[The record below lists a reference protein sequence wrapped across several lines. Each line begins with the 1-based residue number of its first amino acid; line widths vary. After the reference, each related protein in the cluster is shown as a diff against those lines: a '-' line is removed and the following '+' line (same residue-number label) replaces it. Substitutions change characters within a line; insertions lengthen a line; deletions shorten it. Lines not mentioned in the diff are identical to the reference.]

1 MQFFKDKIQRVDRL
15 KNVTVKYP
23 PFIISENS
31 KLKLYWDVVMILW
44 ILYIAFELPWEFAF
58 PEDSPPVVNYFI
70 LIFFLLDIL
79 ISFRTTYFD
88 DEQAEIVHW
97 RLIMMNYVKSANFYV
112 DMVSF
117 FPFDLIESVNNK
129 SVQVMFKVLK
139 MIRLLRLGKLL
150 KHLQSDKLKAATYV
164 IRYVFGLLLIW
175 HWLTLIWLAVAY
187 RS

>member
-1 MQFFKDKIQRVDRL
+1 
-15 KNVTVKYP
+15 
-23 PFIISENS
+23 
-31 KLKLYWDVVMILW
+31 MILW

-97 RLIMMNYVKSANFYV
+97 RLITMNYVKSANFYV

-129 SVQVMFKVLK
+129 SV
-139 MIRLLRLGKLL
+139 
-150 KHLQSDKLKAATYV
+150 
-164 IRYVFGLLLIW
+164 
-175 HWLTLIWLAVAY
+175 
-187 RS
+187 